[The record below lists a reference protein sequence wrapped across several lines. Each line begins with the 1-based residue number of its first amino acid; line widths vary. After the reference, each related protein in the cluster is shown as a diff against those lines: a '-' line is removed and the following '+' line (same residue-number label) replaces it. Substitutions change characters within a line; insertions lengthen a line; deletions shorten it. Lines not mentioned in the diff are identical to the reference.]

1 MGEFTYQEDAYGFK
15 LENWEWDNTWIDH
28 PNDRQKKR
36 FFYIGDSISC
46 GTRRMFR
53 AVSDKYTCDGFG
65 TSKGL
70 DNPFFCD
77 GIRYFAAQLN
87 GFECVLFNNGLH
99 GWHLDNEQYEKCYEK
114 MVKFLISEFKGV
126 PVYIVL
132 TTSTKG
138 DEELGENSRV
148 RKRNAAASRVAEK
161 YGLKVIDL
169 YTVSLENKD
178 LRTDDGVHFT
188 DEGYKVFAKYIFEC
202 VSKNSQRKDF

>member
-1 MGEFTYQEDAYGFK
+1 MSEFTYQRETTGFK

-28 PNDRQKKR
+28 PNDRMKKR
-36 FFYIGDSISC
+36 IFYIGDSISC
-46 GTRRMFR
+46 GTRRQFA
-53 AVSDKYTCDGFG
+53 AVSGGKYTCDGFG

-99 GWHLDNEQYEKCYEK
+99 GWHLTPDEYEHYYEK
-114 MVKFLISEFKGV
+114 MAKFLISEFKGV

-138 DEELGENSRV
+138 DEESEKSGVAE
-148 RKRNAAASRVAEK
+148 RNERTARVAEK

-169 YTVSLENKD
+169 YSVSVEKKE
-178 LRTDDGVHFT
+178 LRSSDGVHYS
-188 DEGYKVFAKYIFEC
+188 DAGYAEFAKYILGEI
-202 VSKNSQRKDF
+202 K

>member
-1 MGEFTYQEDAYGFK
+1 MSEFTYQESAYGFK

-70 DNPFFCD
+70 DNPFLCE
-77 GIRYFAAQLN
+77 GIRYFAVQLN

-99 GWHLDNEQYEKCYEK
+99 GWHLDDVEYEKHYEK
-114 MVKFLISEFKGV
+114 MVKFLVNEFKGV

-138 DEELGENSRV
+138 DEEAEVSRV
-148 RKRNAAASRVAEK
+148 GKRNAAAVRVAEK
-161 YGLKVIDL
+161 YGLNVIDL
-169 YTVSLENKD
+169 YTVSVENKD

-188 DEGYKVFAKYIFEC
+188 EAGYKKFAEYIFER
-202 VSKNSQRKDF
+202 VSK